1 MTPETMSINEYFFV
15 LLYIFVHYQSSSW
28 YIDKEQTWKKDC
40 NYHASSQKL
49 RKKLFLEMSEF
60 LQLSTQSRDSEC
72 FETFEINNITSLWKE
87 QNLIPIHKNETL
99 RHYKSSGTCYRLQQL
114 KQDELNRKKET
125 KSDKPTSVDAKS
137 TREYLLSAY
146 LKLDKLLTCGE
157 MIKFKSIPNAVLEGL
172 WKPLNDRAIP
182 VSWHGGGASYEGA
195 ALAVPMTRLQ
205 ITPQREQG
213 RTKRKPQQAPSTDS
227 SIIRGE
233 VTNGRLQ
240 IRTALSDGRRR
251 RRRRRR
257 NIDDRIAVV
266 DGWCNEE
273 RDTGDSGAGGGL
285 GQVALVDVVDVL
297 GIVDRRRYGG
307 AFGAVG
313 EGVVGSGVTT
323 SEVFRDRD
331 TTTSGSPWPSAS
343 PGDRHHLVNEAP
355 PGARGSNGYRTTG
368 QLRQHAALPHG
379 QEMEGLSEQANH
391 GIQQTSASLE
401 KRQHRHEPEDEEI
414 DVVGDTDSRQVDH
427 QQTCWGPHSPTAG
440 ATAPSPPPL
449 NASGALYYHV
459 RRSYKP
465 FDCLARGGQTL
476 RQLPPLN
483 SHQQYTY
490 NDIQNYHIILFVNS
504 TFIKNVTF
512 ISLSPYG
519 YTHESWINH
528 EEPPKYATL
537 RSAAELARPVVPS
550 PPPPPAAPQELAAVV
565 TGSSLHQPHPAAP
578 TPTTPSS
585 SSTSL
590 SLPPR
595 KSLSMCFTSTGTA
608 LSLPPKKKDIYR
620 PYSLQPTS
628 EIRTSAEE
636 DLSAAQAILD
646 LSASPAAPTH
656 SVFIHTLSPPP
667 PPPPPPSTA
676 TGQLQPTQLQPAPNA
691 QPIPVS
697 VLVPVPSS
705 QTNQLRQQEQTPQ
718 PQSPATA
725 EANANNCSAGRDGPE
740 PNLETR
746 DIEFVVNH
754 PVFSVPDSSSSSS
767 KTVAYTYE
775 AFFVSDGRSKR
786 RNANANG
793 AAVPDKEAT
802 QPDRPK
808 FTCTECGKQ
817 YATSSNLSRHK
828 QTHRSLDS
836 QSAKKCIHC
845 GKAYVSMPALAMHVL
860 THKLA
865 HSCGVCG
872 KMFSRP
878 WLLQGHLRSHTGEK
892 PYGCAHCGKAFA
904 DRSNLRAHMQT
915 HSADKNYECSRCHKT
930 FALKSYL
937 NKHLESALYLLLI
950 LSCLN
955 EITKASIEAFI
966 PNNKCDIIEEF
977 NHSLKSCEN
986 VHASYRDIYYEIN
999 TRNVEAT
1006 IKGLQAR
1013 RLFKSNIIEI
1023 SKVSIRET
1031 EMKENR
1037 SFIIQ

>member
-1 MTPETMSINEYFFV
+1 MPRCLMA
-15 LLYIFVHYQSSSW
+15 
-28 YIDKEQTWKKDC
+28 KKWK
-40 NYHASSQKL
+40 
-49 RKKLFLEMSEF
+49 
-60 LQLSTQSRDSEC
+60 
-72 FETFEINNITSLWKE
+72 
-87 QNLIPIHKNETL
+87 
-99 RHYKSSGTCYRLQQL
+99 
-114 KQDELNRKKET
+114 
-125 KSDKPTSVDAKS
+125 
-137 TREYLLSAY
+137 AY
-146 LKLDKLLTCGE
+146 
-157 MIKFKSIPNAVLEGL
+157 
-172 WKPLNDRAIP
+172 
-182 VSWHGGGASYEGA
+182 
-195 ALAVPMTRLQ
+195 
-205 ITPQREQG
+205 
-213 RTKRKPQQAPSTDS
+213 
-227 SIIRGE
+227 
-233 VTNGRLQ
+233 
-240 IRTALSDGRRR
+240 
-251 RRRRRR
+251 
-257 NIDDRIAVV
+257 
-266 DGWCNEE
+266 
-273 RDTGDSGAGGGL
+273 
-285 GQVALVDVVDVL
+285 
-297 GIVDRRRYGG
+297 
-307 AFGAVG
+307 
-313 EGVVGSGVTT
+313 
-323 SEVFRDRD
+323 
-331 TTTSGSPWPSAS
+331 PWP
-343 PGDRHHLVNEAP
+343 DRVDDTQDQEEADP
-355 PGARGSNGYRTTG
+355 SN
-368 QLRQHAALPHG
+368 LL
-379 QEMEGLSEQANH
+379 QEHTVSGLH
-391 GIQQTSASLE
+391 PIQNTSATLE
-401 KRQHRHEPEDEEI
+401 KRQHKHEPEDEEI
-414 DVVGDTDSRQVDH
+414 DVVGDTDTRQVDH

-449 NASGALYYHV
+449 NASGALYYH
-459 RRSYKP
+459 
-465 FDCLARGGQTL
+465 
-476 RQLPPLN
+476 
-483 SHQQYTY
+483 
-490 NDIQNYHIILFVNS
+490 
-504 TFIKNVTF
+504 
-512 ISLSPYG
+512 G

-550 PPPPPAAPQELAAVV
+550 PPPPPAAPQDLPVVV
-565 TGSSLHQPHPAAP
+565 TGSNLHQAHPA
-578 TPTTPSS
+578 PTTSPSS
-585 SSTSL
+585 SSSL

-667 PPPPPPSTA
+667 PPLAAAVPQPGVVA
-676 TGQLQPTQLQPAPNA
+676 IANQLQPTQLQSAPTA

-705 QTNQLRQQEQTPQ
+705 QTNSQLRQQEQTPQ

-725 EANANNCSAGRDGPE
+725 EANANAARDGSGG
-740 PNLETR
+740 NG
-746 DIEFVVNH
+746 
-754 PVFSVPDSSSSSS
+754 S

-786 RNANANG
+786 RSTSTNG
-793 AAVPDKEAT
+793 AAVPDKEAA

-937 NKHLESALYLLLI
+937 NKHLESA
-950 LSCLN
+950 CLRDD
-955 EITKASIEAFI
+955 EIPGQQQQQQQS
-966 PNNKCDIIEEF
+966 
-977 NHSLKSCEN
+977 
-986 VHASYRDIYYEIN
+986 
-999 TRNVEAT
+999 AT
-1006 IKGLQAR
+1006 QHQQNSNCGL
-1013 RLFKSNIIEI
+1013 
-1023 SKVSIRET
+1023 
-1031 EMKENR
+1031 
-1037 SFIIQ
+1037 